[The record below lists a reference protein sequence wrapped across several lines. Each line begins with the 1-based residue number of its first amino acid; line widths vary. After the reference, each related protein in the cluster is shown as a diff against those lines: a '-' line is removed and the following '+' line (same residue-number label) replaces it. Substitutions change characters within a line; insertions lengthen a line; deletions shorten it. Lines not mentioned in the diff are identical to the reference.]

1 MIFLRKQEYYDEL
14 YHYGVLGMKWGV
26 HKDRSSGYSRKSG
39 RVSNKQIR
47 DDREKFRKEAQSS
60 LSGEALK
67 ASKRRKEVKKEM
79 YQLMDKYDFDHDDGG
94 GGRTASDRKAGA
106 KYMKLNDELMWIDD
120 IIENDVRTRAS
131 KKLVEKYGTKRIDQ
145 FKTAE
150 NVKAGMAVAAV
161 AAAAPVVM
169 VGGTVVVGVGI
180 AGMAGYAG
188 AKSIK
193 NKITGNKKKEK

>member
-1 MIFLRKQEYYDEL
+1 MDNEL
-14 YHYGVLGMKWGV
+14 IHYGILGMKWGV
-26 HKDRSSGYSRKSG
+26 RKDRSSSSSRKSS

-47 DDREKFRKEAQSS
+47 DDREKFRKEAQAS

-67 ASKRRKEVKKEM
+67 ASKRRKEVEKEI
-79 YQLMDKYDFDHDDGG
+79 YRLMDKYDFDHDDGG
-94 GGRTASDRKAGA
+94 GGRTAADRKAGA
-106 KYMKLNDELMWIDD
+106 KYMKLNDELMRIDD

-131 KKLVEKYGTKRIDQ
+131 KKLVEKYGAKRIDQ

-161 AAAAPVVM
+161 VAAAPVVM

-188 AKSIK
+188 VKSVK
-193 NKITGNKKKEK
+193 NKITGNKKKKK

>member
-1 MIFLRKQEYYDEL
+1 MNNEL
-14 YHYGVLGMKWGV
+14 MHYGVLGMKWGV
-26 HKDRSSGYSRKSG
+26 RKDRSSGSSRKSS

-47 DDREKFRKEAQSS
+47 DDREKFRKEAQAS

-67 ASKRRKEVKKEM
+67 ASKRRKEVEKEM
-79 YQLMDKYDFDHDDGG
+79 YRLMDKYDFDYDDGG
-94 GGRTASDRKAGA
+94 GGRTAADRKAGA
-106 KYMKLNDELMWIDD
+106 KYMKLNDELMRIDD

-131 KKLVEKYGTKRIDQ
+131 KKLVEKYGAKRIDQ

-161 AAAAPVVM
+161 VAAAPVVM
-169 VGGTVVVGVGI
+169 VGGSVVVGVGI

-188 AKSIK
+188 VKSVK